1 MNIITISR
9 QFGSGGRELGKRLA
23 DILGYD
29 YYDREIITAV
39 SKEYGLDENYIENS
53 LENHGWRSVPISYR
67 CSFASHSVLA
77 LEQVDILLKQ
87 NEVIKR
93 IAALGRDCIIV
104 GRNADVILEE
114 YKPFNIFVCAHTEA
128 KVDRCIKRA
137 PQGEKLTPRE
147 IEHNMRR
154 IDKNR
159 ARTRAI
165 MTSSPWGSPS
175 SYHLTVNTTGKEI
188 KSITPLV
195 AQYAKGWFE
204 GK

>member
-39 SKEYGLDENYIENS
+39 AKEQGVNENYVENA
-53 LENHGWRSVPISYR
+53 LDNHGWRTIPISYR
-67 CSFASHSVLA
+67 CSFVNTATVN
-77 LEQVDILLKQ
+77 LEQVEILVKQ

-93 IAALGRDCIIV
+93 IAKMGRNCIIV
-104 GRNADVILEE
+104 GRNADVLLEE
-114 YKPFNIFVCAHTEA
+114 YNPLNIFVCAHTEA

-137 PQGEKLTPRE
+137 DENEKLSVRE
-147 IEHNMRR
+147 IEYNMRR

-159 ARTRAI
+159 ARARAI
-165 MTSSPWGSPS
+165 MTSSPWGKPE

-188 KSITPLV
+188 KAIAPLV
-195 AQYAKGWFE
+195 ADFAKSWFE
-204 GK
+204 E